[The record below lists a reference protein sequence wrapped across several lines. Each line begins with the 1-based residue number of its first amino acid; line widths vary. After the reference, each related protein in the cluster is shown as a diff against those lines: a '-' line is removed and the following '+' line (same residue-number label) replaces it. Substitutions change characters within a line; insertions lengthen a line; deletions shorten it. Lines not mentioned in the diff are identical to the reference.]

1 MAAVHTQQG
10 DVSLTPGSPQQ
21 IERMSPREMH
31 YYLTEG
37 LEGVEHEEY
46 LGIRSFKRAV
56 DSRVDAVCSG
66 KSDQCSTPYLLFRP
80 VTQHQLEIIERVR
93 DTHYKRLRFLYL
105 NELQALIVKIMTDPI
120 TVLVV
125 EEFGYALR
133 KKIEERGQGRGI
145 CSMGGTSYKGQDS
158 RKEADGAFRPR
169 LARRDVYDWP
179 TVILECGLEESPERL
194 AADARWWLYNSGE
207 AVKIVILF
215 FVSTSTKTITIEIWE
230 RAGIENGRVTQGN
243 DDSDHWQ
250 VDLPVV
256 KQTTTVSAEHITST
270 LTFSFEA
277 IFLRAPKVK
286 RCEGDYTLTEAD
298 LRAYYEQVWSDV
310 IESSDPEDCKSIL
323 VRPYLNSN

>member
-10 DVSLTPGSPQQ
+10 DVPPTPSSPQQ
-21 IERMSPREMH
+21 IERMSPREIH
-31 YYLTEG
+31 YYLTKG
-37 LEGVEHEEY
+37 LEGVEREEY
-46 LGIRSFKRAV
+46 RGIGSFKRGV
-56 DSRVDAVCSG
+56 DSRLDALSSG
-66 KSDQCSTPYLLFRP
+66 KSNQCSTPYLFFGP
-80 VTQHQLEIIERVR
+80 VTQHQLENIEHVR
-93 DTHYKRLRFLYL
+93 DTRYKRLRFLYL
-105 NELQALIVKIMTDPI
+105 SEPQALIVKIMPDPI

-145 CSMGGTSYKGQDS
+145 CSMGGTTYKGPDS

-179 TVILECGLEESPERL
+179 TVILECGLSESPGRL
-194 AADARWWLYNSGE
+194 TADARWWLYNSGE

-230 RAGIENGRVTQGN
+230 RAGIENRRVTQPEGN
-243 DDSDHWQ
+243 DDSDQ

-277 IFLRAPKVK
+277 IFLRAPKIK

-310 IESSDPEDCKSIL
+310 IESSEPEDCKSLL
-323 VRPYLNSN
+323 VRPYLNSS